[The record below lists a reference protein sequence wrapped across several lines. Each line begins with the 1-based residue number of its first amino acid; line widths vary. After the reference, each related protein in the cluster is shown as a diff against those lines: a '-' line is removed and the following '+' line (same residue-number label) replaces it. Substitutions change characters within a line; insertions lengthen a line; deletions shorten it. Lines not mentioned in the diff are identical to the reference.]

1 MNTEQHREPW
11 EALSIT
17 IAGYLSLVLWHCTIT
32 AIDYGVS
39 IMKYREELN
48 LIDCIEVPFLL

>member
-1 MNTEQHREPW
+1 MQEEHREPW

-32 AIDYGVS
+32 AIDYGVL
-39 IMKYREELN
+39 IIKHREELN
-48 LIDCIEVPFLL
+48 LIDCVQIPLLL

>member
-1 MNTEQHREPW
+1 MQEEHREPW
-11 EALSIT
+11 EALSMA

-32 AIDYGVS
+32 LIDYGVL

-48 LIDCIEVPFLL
+48 LQDCIQVPFLS